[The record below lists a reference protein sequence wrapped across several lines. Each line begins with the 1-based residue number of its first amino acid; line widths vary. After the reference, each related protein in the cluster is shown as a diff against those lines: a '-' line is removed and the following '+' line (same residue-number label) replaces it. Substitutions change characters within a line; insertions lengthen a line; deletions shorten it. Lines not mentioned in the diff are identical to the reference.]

1 MTEKA
6 KNVRLWQEI
15 ALALAF
21 KSFLL
26 AIIWVV
32 WFLAPED
39 ITLTDQKVASQILSQ
54 QYKSEHDHDA
64 NPRAR

>member
-26 AIIWVV
+26 AIIWAV